1 MDAEV
6 ISRFIISQ
14 VKEKTFSKDEKR
26 DIEKPCTSSAVSKQT
41 MNIDTDE
48 NDDEE
53 IDDESDDEDTQI
65 DEESKSPLE
74 KKTKIEA

>member
-6 ISRFIISQ
+6 ISRFTISQ

-48 NDDEE
+48 NDVDDEE
-53 IDDESDDEDTQI
+53 IDDESDDEDTQ
-65 DEESKSPLE
+65 
-74 KKTKIEA
+74 